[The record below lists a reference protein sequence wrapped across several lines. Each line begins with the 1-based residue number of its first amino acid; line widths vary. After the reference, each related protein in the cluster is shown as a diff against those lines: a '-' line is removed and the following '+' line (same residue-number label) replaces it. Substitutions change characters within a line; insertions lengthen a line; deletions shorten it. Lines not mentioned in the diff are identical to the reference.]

1 MFAGVSGAFHPGEL
15 TAIMGPSGA
24 GKSTFMNVLA
34 GYKTRNV
41 KGDIN
46 INSKARDLR
55 RFRKM
60 SCYIMQ
66 RYGYF
71 FNFLVNI
78 LLVHLRELRRRI
90 LLK

>member
-1 MFAGVSGAFHPGEL
+1 
-15 TAIMGPSGA
+15 MGPSGA

-66 RYGYF
+66 RYRHIF
-71 FNFLVNI
+71 FMFLLN
-78 LLVHLRELRRRI
+78 LLREPFSFYRLTFVKPVSRRFM
-90 LLK
+90 